1 MSSLE
6 LFAHISVAMEEPDDS
21 PVRSSK
27 SKRRS
32 NNMMVPLPPLVPSPP
47 PPLPQSVSRAKVIM
61 ERGEENNGEA
71 EEEEKKDDIV
81 RSSCAVCE
89 KYIAPDNWSSMG
101 CPTGCVLSLH
111 ILCKEKFQQR
121 KCPYCQCYMI
131 QPRHRRHQQQ
141 RQQPTAVAGSTVM
154 HTPDPSA
161 PDADDSVM
169 LVAAE
174 KEDVSANQLKPERK
188 KNRRNIPKDASVAG
202 VVSLDSII
210 PAFLMPVDRSDDSHK
225 RYCMMAT
232 TTAQSDA
239 EDLVNIQQVYAAKP
253 PDPLVV
259 KPGKQDKEQRGRKKH
274 FVMTTEFGY

>member
-161 PDADDSVM
+161 PDADD
-169 LVAAE
+169 
-174 KEDVSANQLKPERK
+174 
-188 KNRRNIPKDASVAG
+188 RRNIPKDASVAG